1 MLYSPAVGDAVSLRL
16 RGDYES
22 PPGDQVPL
30 ALAPPC
36 YTRPS
41 GDAVQLALGGTYT
54 PPLGDQVALA
64 LVCDDPIIVEPPPP
78 PPPVGNIYNG
88 LTRRVAT
95 AWDAADP
102 RGKAKQ
108 LRWGDAPRKD
118 HDPRLAWQQ
127 GETLEQRLL
136 LRWSSSNDVDAT
148 RRMVWQWGDTH
159 EQRTRLPW
167 SDVPA
172 KDQPRSLAWDEA
184 DPRRVARRLA
194 WGNPPPKDT
203 ARTLPHDQGQHLQHD
218 WFTPWGNPP
227 AKDARSTLP
236 WGWAEPL
243 RQQFVEI
250 APPVPI
256 IPPGGICYAVP
267 PGDQVRLPL
276 GARGAYT
283 PPPGDAV
290 PLPLIC
296 DDKRRFY
303 VIKRTRIM
311 NHTLSVVRL
320 PDRTPIEVQAVSI
333 RADLDSWAWSVELA
347 PSRRADYHLLVPD
360 TTGPREIEVAMDGH
374 VWTFVIESVRE
385 RRQMPQSTFTATGR
399 SRTAALASPYAIAKN
414 YINPSPTTAAQA
426 AARELE
432 FTPFSLDWQL
442 TDWPLPA
449 GTWAYSQ
456 LTPMAAINRLAE
468 AAGGVVQSHPEDL
481 TVIVRPAYS
490 SAPWQ
495 WAAAEPDV
503 ALDGQSTL
511 EMGVDW
517 QPGPQYLGVYVSG
530 ESQGVLIN
538 VIRQG
543 SAGSPY
549 AQMIVDPLI
558 TDQVP
563 AIGRGIRVIADAENQ
578 RPTDVLLPLL
588 AGNQPGIIRPGE
600 LVEVTDPVH
609 GLYRARAESVSLN
622 ASAAGDALTIRQGV
636 RLARHLPTE
645 IGSPP

>member
-1 MLYSPAVGDAVSLRL
+1 MSYTP
-16 RGDYES
+16 
-22 PPGDQVPL
+22 PPGRQVPL
-30 ALAPPC
+30 ALA
-36 YTRPS
+36 
-41 GDAVQLALGGTYT
+41 GAYT
-54 PPLGDQVALA
+54 PPAGRQVPLPLPQEGA
-64 LVCDDPIIVEPPPP
+64 E
-78 PPPVGNIYNG
+78 PPPVGNVYLG
-88 LTRRVAT
+88 LTARFAL
-95 AWDAADP
+95 AWDAGSP

-108 LRWGDAPRKD
+108 LRWGDAPRRD

-127 GETLEQRLL
+127 GETLEQRLRML
-136 LRWSSSNDVDAT
+136 WSSSNDVDAS
-148 RRMVWQWGDTH
+148 RHLPWQWGETH
-159 EQRTRLPW
+159 EQRTRLRW
-167 SDVPA
+167 ADVPA
-172 KDQPRSLAWDEA
+172 KDRPRSLAWDEG
-184 DPRRVARRLA
+184 DPRGVARRLP
-194 WGNPPPKDT
+194 WGNPPPKD
-203 ARTLPHDQGQHLQHD
+203 AVRTLPHDQGQHLQHD
-218 WFTPWGNPP
+218 WITPWGNPP
-227 AKDARSTLP
+227 ARDITRTLP

-250 APPVPI
+250 PPPVPI
-256 IPPGGICYAVP
+256 IPPVERC
-267 PGDQVRLPL
+267 
-276 GARGAYT
+276 YT
-283 PPPGDAV
+283 PPPGRSV
-290 PLPLIC
+290 PLALRDSDYTPPPGRQVPLAIFC
-296 DDKRRFY
+296 PDKRRSFF
-303 VIKRTRIM
+303 IRRTRIM
-311 NHTLSVVRL
+311 NHTLTVVRL
-320 PDRTPIEVQAVSI
+320 PERTPIQVQAVSI
-333 RADLDSWAWSVELA
+333 RADLDSWPWSVELA

-385 RRQMPQSTFTATGR
+385 RRQMPQSTFSATGR
-399 SRTAALASPYAIAKN
+399 SRTAALAAPYAIAKN

-481 TVIVRPAYS
+481 IVIVRPAYRD
-490 SAPWQ
+490 APWQ

-511 EMGVDW
+511 EIGVDW

-530 ESQGVLIN
+530 ESQGVLVN

-558 TDQVP
+558 TDQIP
-563 AIGRGIRVIADAENQ
+563 AIGRGIKVIADAENQ
-578 RPTDVLLPLL
+578 RPTDVLLPLM

-609 GLYRARAESVSLN
+609 GLYRARAESVSLS
-622 ASAAGDALTIRQGV
+622 ASAAGAALTIRQGV